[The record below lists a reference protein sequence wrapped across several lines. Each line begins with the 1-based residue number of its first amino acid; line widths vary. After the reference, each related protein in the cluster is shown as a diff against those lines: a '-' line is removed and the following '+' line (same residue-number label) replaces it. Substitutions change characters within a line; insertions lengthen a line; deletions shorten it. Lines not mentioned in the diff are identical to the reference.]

1 MSRARA
7 ETMPAVTVELRPNGL
22 PIATIQSP
30 TLTWS
35 LSAQPT
41 NGNGS
46 SPVILSNARSV
57 LVSRP
62 TISAG

>member
-7 ETMPAVTVELRPNGL
+7 ETMPAVTVELSPNGL

-35 LSAQPT
+35 LSAQVT

-46 SPVILSNARSV
+46 SP
-57 LVSRP
+57 
-62 TISAG
+62 